1 MHHRPLTALAA
12 AAAAAALLAGCAT
25 TQVDAQWR
33 SVELPPTYLRGSTV
47 IVACESAELVLR
59 RVCEDQVAGDLRSRG
74 IRVVVA
80 APGGGAVPPTGL
92 PDQQYL
98 PAAREQGAKAVML
111 VGVGLAAQSVSP
123 PVSLS
128 IGGFGFGRHSAGGVG
143 VTAPIG
149 GGQVSAGYAINA
161 RITDVASG
169 RLMWTA
175 RAAAPPSSDVN
186 AQFAELT
193 GSVLDAARDAGL
205 F

>member
-1 MHHRPLTALAA
+1 MHQSSLNAA
-12 AAAAAALLAGCAT
+12 ASAVAVAALLAGCAT
-25 TQVDAQWR
+25 AQVDAQWR
-33 SVELPPTYLRGSTV
+33 SIELPPAYLRGSTV

-74 IRVVVA
+74 LRVVV
-80 APGGGAVPPTGL
+80 APGGGAMPPTGL

-98 PAAREQGAKAVML
+98 PAACEHGAKAVML
-111 VGVGLAAQSVSP
+111 VGVGLASQSVSP

-149 GGQVSAGYAINA
+149 GGQVSAGYAMNV